1 MTSTAT
7 PARPSEANAPV
18 FPGGASGGAANDRAG
33 RAQRE
38 HKALVKDLAA
48 VEGGRKWLRRL
59 VGLLVVAALI
69 GGFVA
74 YKIKTA
80 PPPQPKYVLAEITE
94 GDVKE
99 TIQST
104 GQVKPVTEVQV
115 GAQVSGRVTQVFV
128 DFNDTVTKGQP
139 LAEIDPTLFSA
150 QIDATQAQMTAALAS
165 VRRAEANSAAA
176 LTRLDR
182 AKSLFTGGVG
192 SQADVDT
199 AQGAYDV
206 ALADVGAARAQV
218 TQISAQLTSSKTNL
232 GYTKIL
238 SPIDGVVINRAIDS
252 GQTVAASF
260 QAPVLFVLAQDLR
273 KMRVFADIDEADVG
287 RLKEGMFADISVDAF
302 PAVTFD
308 GEVKQVRYSPMNT
321 AGVVTYAAV
330 IDVKNEDLKL
340 RPGMT
345 ATVTIKSA
353 HADGVKRI
361 PNAALRFHPSPAVD
375 EKGNKV
381 VAEPLPKLEP
391 GTGRVYVVVDKKLGK
406 EKIEPRI
413 VEIGVSDGVYTE
425 LKTDLEG
432 LDVVRD
438 ETDSANPQTKK
449 KGLF

>member
-1 MTSTAT
+1 MSTALPVPRNT
-7 PARPSEANAPV
+7 PGNEAAKREQ
-18 FPGGASGGAANDRAG
+18 RALE
-33 RAQRE
+33 R
-38 HKALVKDLAA
+38 DLAA
-48 VEGGRKWLRRL
+48 VEGGRKWLRRVIFVLVAAAL
-59 VGLLVVAALI
+59 VGAIVV
-69 GGFVA
+69 

-80 PPPQPKYVLAEITE
+80 PPPQPKYVLAELSE
-94 GDVKE
+94 GDIEE

-104 GQVKPVTEVQV
+104 GQVKPVNEVQV

-128 DFNDTVTKGQP
+128 DFNDVVKKGQP

-150 QIDATQAQMTAALAS
+150 QIDASQAQLSAALAS
-165 VRRAEANSAAA
+165 VRRAEANASAAQ
-176 LTRLDR
+176 TRLDR
-182 AKSLFTGGVG
+182 AKQLYAGGVG

-199 AQGAYDV
+199 AQGSFDV
-206 ALADVGAARAQV
+206 ANADIAAARAQV
-218 TQISAQLTSSKTNL
+218 SQISAQLHSSKTNL
-232 GYTKIL
+232 DYTKIL
-238 SPIDGVVINRAIDS
+238 SPIDGVVINRAIDP

-308 GEVKQVRYSPMNT
+308 GEVKQVRLSPMST

-353 HADGVKRI
+353 KATGVKRI
-361 PNAALRFHPSPAVD
+361 PNSALRFHPSPAVD

-381 VAEPLPKLEP
+381 LEEPLPKLEP
-391 GTGRVYVVVDKKLGK
+391 GKGRVYVVVDKKPGK

-413 VEIGVSDGVYTE
+413 VDIGVSDGVYTE
-425 LKTDLEG
+425 LKTDLED
-432 LDVVRD
+432 LSIVRD
-438 ETDSANPQTKK
+438 ETDSANPQMKK